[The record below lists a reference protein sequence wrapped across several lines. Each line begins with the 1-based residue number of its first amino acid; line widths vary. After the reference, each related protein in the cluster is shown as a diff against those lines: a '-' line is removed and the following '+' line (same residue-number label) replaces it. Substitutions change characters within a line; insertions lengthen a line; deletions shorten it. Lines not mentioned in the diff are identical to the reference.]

1 MHIQFFK
8 SPGELWSWLP
18 STHLL
23 ISLSAT
29 FKFFQWQKFAR
40 RNPNICYIIPVRNL
54 CSHIKTTLNFAKNI
68 RRDKIDFWGF
78 SMGDCYNSELTRW
91 VNFFFPARWTF
102 LIGEGIVSFFF
113 FINLLYFSNAA
124 DWINSSYFY
133 FKDLLL
139 LKINRVIEWLF
150 FKTKKFQIRTRF
162 KLFSLRIHW
171 HEMFQRTMQTT
182 TVTASVETKCSRFRE
197 KLRNIFWLD

>member
-68 RRDKIDFWGF
+68 RRDK
-78 SMGDCYNSELTRW
+78 
-91 VNFFFPARWTF
+91 
-102 LIGEGIVSFFF
+102 LIFEVLVWMI
-113 FINLLYFSNAA
+113 A
-124 DWINSSYFY
+124 
-133 FKDLLL
+133 
-139 LKINRVIEWLF
+139 
-150 FKTKKFQIRTRF
+150 
-162 KLFSLRIHW
+162 
-171 HEMFQRTMQTT
+171 T
-182 TVTASVETKCSRFRE
+182 TV
-197 KLRNIFWLD
+197 N